1 MMAGMGRIFSYA
13 DSATNDDINADSTDQ
28 ARTYRQQNNTPS
40 PEPFKQNLRKVY
52 RDDKRFYSYA
62 QVGLESNGSDGEIAV
77 SNTRWV
83 FQTEWR
89 LGFNSEKGFESETHI
104 GRLVGRNQWLMPYI
118 GFDWRYRKH
127 MEAEKNLF
135 GQVNTKDQRAAV
147 CFGFQYTLPML
158 VTADARIDT
167 DGRIRLQLGRE
178 DLAMSKRL
186 RFRFFVNSDK
196 EYMTGLR
203 YIVTKHFAVSTHYD
217 SDMGLGAGLTITY

>member
-1 MMAGMGRIFSYA
+1 
-13 DSATNDDINADSTDQ
+13 
-28 ARTYRQQNNTPS
+28 
-40 PEPFKQNLRKVY
+40 
-52 RDDKRFYSYA
+52 
-62 QVGLESNGSDGEIAV
+62 
-77 SNTRWV
+77 
-83 FQTEWR
+83 
-89 LGFNSEKGFESETHI
+89 
-104 GRLVGRNQWLMPYI
+104 
-118 GFDWRYRKH
+118 
-127 MEAEKNLF
+127 
-135 GQVNTKDQRAAV
+135 
-147 CFGFQYTLPML
+147 ML